1 MITKT
6 KIDPQTNDKK
16 LEQVVTDNRTLTL
29 FSKKIEFLTVYLWII
44 RSHFRQNIFSIMI
57 SSQYIFEKI

>member
-16 LEQVVTDNRTLTL
+16 LGQVVTDNRTLTL
-29 FSKKIEFLTVYLWII
+29 FSKKIEFLTVYL
-44 RSHFRQNIFSIMI
+44 
-57 SSQYIFEKI
+57 

>member
-16 LEQVVTDNRTLTL
+16 LEQVVTDNKTLTQ
-29 FSKKIEFLTVYLWII
+29 FSLEIEFLTVYL
-44 RSHFRQNIFSIMI
+44 
-57 SSQYIFEKI
+57 